1 MRFIKSPLLS
11 LALSG
16 AAALSPLAA
25 QAEGLSFNI
34 GAESSYDDQGKDFA
48 PSLQGGVDYVF
59 SSGLYVGN
67 WNSTGKFGDALKS
80 TVEVDLYLG
89 FAKELVSGLSYDLSV
104 TRYMYPGV
112 KDYNA
117 NDVNLD
123 VGYGPATVS
132 YTQAFTSDGFDS
144 GYTLGLTLAYSI
156 TEALEASVLVEG
168 DKGVSSLGYEL
179 ALAYDVGK
187 DLSVTGTVN
196 KEKPRFVLGISKG
209 F

>member
-1 MRFIKSPLLS
+1 M
-11 LALSG
+11 
-16 AAALSPLAA
+16 
-25 QAEGLSFNI
+25 
-34 GAESSYDDQGKDFA
+34 
-48 PSLQGGVDYVF
+48 DYVF

-89 FAKELVSGLSYDLSV
+89 FAKELVSGLSCDLSV

-144 GYTLGLTLAYSI
+144 GYTLGLTLAYSV